1 LGTGSAVAP
10 DRTGP
15 QSFSAA
21 ARRDGIVVVQKRQ
34 EESMKRVAFKMQ
46 LTPGN
51 EAEYKRR
58 HDQVWPELV
67 RELEAA
73 GITDYSI
80 FLDRETGTLFALQ
93 HVKDHNSTDEL
104 PKKQIMRKWW
114 DHMADLMET
123 NRDNSPVV
131 KPLEEVFHMD

>member
-1 LGTGSAVAP
+1 
-10 DRTGP
+10 
-15 QSFSAA
+15 
-21 ARRDGIVVVQKRQ
+21 
-34 EESMKRVAFKMQ
+34 MKRVAFKMQ